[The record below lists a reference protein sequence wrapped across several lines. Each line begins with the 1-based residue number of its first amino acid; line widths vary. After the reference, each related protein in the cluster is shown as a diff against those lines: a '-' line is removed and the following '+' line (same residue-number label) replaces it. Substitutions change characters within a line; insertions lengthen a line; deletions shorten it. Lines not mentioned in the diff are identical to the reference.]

1 MKKITIDLVSGNS
14 GYSLQLKDKEGNGE
28 RYIGPKAWGNPYN
41 VPMASFEVDL
51 EDFKRALERNAY
63 EIEESDK

>member
-1 MKKITIDLVSGNS
+1 MKKITIDLVKGSD

-41 VPMASFEVDL
+41 TPTASFEVDL
-51 EDFKRALERNAY
+51 EDFIRALECNAY
-63 EIEESDK
+63 EVEESDK